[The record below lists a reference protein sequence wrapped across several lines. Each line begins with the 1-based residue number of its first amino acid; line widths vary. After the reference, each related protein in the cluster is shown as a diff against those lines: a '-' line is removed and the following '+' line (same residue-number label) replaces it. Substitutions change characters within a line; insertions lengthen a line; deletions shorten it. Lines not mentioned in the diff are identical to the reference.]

1 MKDNGKTEAV
11 KNCTT
16 CRHID
21 KLGKGLPCSECRM
34 SYPPA
39 DADDYNLMW
48 ELRETLAEVP
58 QKKREI
64 VPGDEVIFCGKICK
78 VLSVCECDGIR
89 QLEVLEIEIDEDN
102 SGEFEIS
109 RMMLREEMV
118 SLKLPELTAKEYAE
132 KLREY
137 FGKPE
142 IGELDIQVFFCSER
156 PCKECAFNPGP
167 GRCAAAVCM
176 FDPERAL
183 QMIQEAENKDK
194 PKGKTY
200 LEDFREK
207 FPSCVLCSDGT
218 PALCRCEAYGGN
230 CAVSDYPEDEECV
243 HCWNEVM
250 PEAGDEK

>member
-16 CRHID
+16 CRHIGR
-21 KLGKGLPCSECRM
+21 LGKGVPCSECRM

-48 ELRETLAEVP
+48 ELRETLAEV
-58 QKKREI
+58 KETREFK
-64 VPGDEVIFCGKICK
+64 PGEMVMYGDMECT
-78 VLSVCECDGIR
+78 VLSVCHQDDDVL
-89 QLEVLEIEIDEDN
+89 LELLKVEADATN
-102 SGEFEIS
+102 FGEFTTMTRI
-109 RMMLREEMV
+109 MV
-118 SLKLPELTAKEYAE
+118 PAICCAKAVKELTAKEYAE

-137 FGKPE
+137 FGIEDPPVTHGKLCAAV
-142 IGELDIQVFFCSER
+142 I
-156 PCKECAFNPGP
+156 CKECAFYEEPAW
-167 GRCAAAVCM
+167 CEAAVM
-176 FDPERAL
+176 LFDPAAGMER
-183 QMIQEAENKDK
+183 IQAQNHKDK

-207 FPSCVLCSDGT
+207 FPNCVLCSDGT

-250 PEAGDEK
+250 PKTRDEK

>member
-16 CRHID
+16 CQHID
-21 KLGKGLPCSECRM
+21 RLGKGLPCSECRM
-34 SYPPA
+34 SYPSA

-48 ELRETLAEVP
+48 EMRETPAEV
-58 QKKREI
+58 KETREFK
-64 VPGDEVIFCGKICK
+64 PGETVMYGDKECT
-78 VLSVCECDGIR
+78 VLSVCHKDDDVL
-89 QLEVLEIEIDEDN
+89 LELLKVEVDSGY
-102 SGEFEIS
+102 SGEFTMTRI
-109 RMMLREEMV
+109 MV
-118 SLKLPELTAKEYAE
+118 PAICCAKAVKELTAKEYAE

-142 IGELDIQVFFCSER
+142 IGELDIKDCFCSTR
-156 PCKECAFNPGP
+156 DCPGCAFDFDPN
-167 GRCAAAVCM
+167 CCVAAVVM

-207 FPSCVLCSDGT
+207 FPNCVLCSDGT

>member
-21 KLGKGLPCSECRM
+21 KLVKDLPCSECRM

-48 ELRETLAEVP
+48 ELRETLAEV
-58 QKKREI
+58 KEHREFE
-64 VPGDEVIFCGKICK
+64 PGETVMYGDMECK
-78 VLSVCECDGIR
+78 VLSVCHQEDDVL
-89 QLEVLEIEIDEDN
+89 LELLYVAVESEN
-102 SGEFEIS
+102 SGEFTIT
-109 RMMLREEMV
+109 RTLV
-118 SLKLPELTAKEYAE
+118 PAICCAKAVKELTAKEYAE

-137 FGKPE
+137 FGIEDPPVAHGKLCAAV
-142 IGELDIQVFFCSER
+142 I
-156 PCKECAFNPGP
+156 CKECAFYAEPAW
-167 GRCAAAVCM
+167 CEAAVM
-176 FDPERAL
+176 LFDPAAGMER
-183 QMIQEAENKDK
+183 IQAQNHKDK

-207 FPSCVLCSDGT
+207 FPNCVICSDGT
-218 PALCRCEAYGGN
+218 PLCCRCEAYGGN
-230 CAVSDYPEDEECV
+230 CERKDDPTTKKCV

>member
-16 CRHID
+16 CQHID

-137 FGKPE
+137 FGIEDPPVTHGKLCAAV
-142 IGELDIQVFFCSER
+142 I
-156 PCKECAFNPGP
+156 CKECAFYEEPAW
-167 GRCAAAVCM
+167 CEAAVM
-176 FDPERAL
+176 LFDPAAGMER
-183 QMIQEAENKDK
+183 IQAQNHKDK

-207 FPSCVLCSDGT
+207 FPNCVICSDGT
-218 PALCRCEAYGGN
+218 PMFCRCDAYGGQ
-230 CAVSDYPEDEECV
+230 CEVSDDPTAEDCV

-250 PEAGDEK
+250 PEEEK

>member
-16 CRHID
+16 CRYID

-48 ELRETLAEVP
+48 ELRETLAEV
-58 QKKREI
+58 KATREFK
-64 VPGDEVIFCGKICK
+64 PGEMVMYGDMECT
-78 VLSVCECDGIR
+78 VLSVCHQDDDVL
-89 QLEVLEIEIDEDN
+89 LELLSIAVDAEN
-102 SGEFEIS
+102 SGEFTIMRS
-109 RMMLREEMV
+109 MV
-118 SLKLPELTAKEYAE
+118 PAICCAKQVKELTAREYAE

-156 PCKECAFNPGP
+156 PCKGCAFNLGP
-167 GRCAAAVCM
+167 GRCTAAVCM
-176 FDPERAL
+176 FDPDRAL

-207 FPSCVLCSDGT
+207 FPKAEYLATGSPVQCRNNLYFAGAPCSVK
-218 PALCRCEAYGGN
+218 PCPN
-230 CAVSDYPEDEECV
+230 CCD
-243 HCWNEVM
+243 CWNEVM